1 MSNTVDLSHAGGL
14 RREASSVFGMPC
26 RTPAFPY
33 PEMPR
38 TVANSG
44 GSMGVQGLSP
54 GTPFFLTGKKPS
66 VFGFFFSFTT
76 NGGRK
81 A

>member
-1 MSNTVDLSHAGGL
+1 MANTVYLSHAWGI

-44 GSMGVQGLSP
+44 GSTGVQGLSP
-54 GTPFFLTGKKPS
+54 GTPFFPQGKKGS
-66 VFGFFFSFTT
+66 VYPFSVPFILE
-76 NGGRK
+76 GAHHG
-81 A
+81 

>member
-1 MSNTVDLSHAGGL
+1 MANTVYLSHAWGL

-38 TVANSG
+38 TVANSV

-54 GTPFFLTGKKPS
+54 GTPLFPPGKKQS
-66 VFGFFFSFTT
+66 VFCFLCDLAFK
-76 NGGRK
+76 RWR